1 MFGGEVK
8 DIEKTAEEL
17 LWVSEGKIKMFQVKK
32 KKKSG
37 LQDRFLSVSNTHRN

>member
-32 KKKSG
+32 KSG

>member
-32 KKKSG
+32 KKKWTAG
-37 LQDRFLSVSNTHRN
+37 QIFICF

>member
-32 KKKSG
+32 KKKKKWTAG
-37 LQDRFLSVSNTHRN
+37 QIFICF